1 VAQDVPRKKS
11 VCLLNFWQGNER
23 NKTIKRTLKRF
34 LTEKWKGEAM
44 ENKITLIG
52 DVVSAPRE
60 SHKSNGKKFYKFFIG
75 VERRSGV
82 ADILPVLFDEKIC
95 DTEISGTV
103 FVSGKIITRHVKT
116 GSGEAILMYVMADTI
131 TKPEDDSHLNEVSLD
146 GIIEEKHL
154 RETPLGRK
162 ICDVKLKN
170 VRENGKE
177 DLITCIAWGKGAEY
191 TDSLALGDRVST
203 YGRLQ
208 SRRYKKTCKDGHVV
222 EKVTYELSIKGIVW
236 V

>member
-1 VAQDVPRKKS
+1 
-11 VCLLNFWQGNER
+11 
-23 NKTIKRTLKRF
+23 
-34 LTEKWKGEAM
+34 M

-75 VERRSGV
+75 VERKSGV
-82 ADILPVLFDEKIC
+82 ADILPVLFDKEIS
-95 DTEISGTV
+95 DTGISGTV
-103 FVSGKIITRHVKT
+103 CVNGKIITRHVKT
-116 GSGEAILMYVMADTI
+116 GSGKAILTYVMADAI
-131 TKPEDDSHLNEVSLD
+131 KPKDDVPLNEVSLD
-146 GIIEEKHL
+146 GIIEEKQL

-170 VRENGKE
+170 IRENGKE
-177 DLITCIAWGKGAEY
+177 DLITCIVWGKCAEY

-208 SRRYKKTCKDGHVV
+208 SRRYKKTCKDGRVV
-222 EKVTYELSIKGIVW
+222 EKVTYELSIKGIVG

>member
-1 VAQDVPRKKS
+1 
-11 VCLLNFWQGNER
+11 
-23 NKTIKRTLKRF
+23 
-34 LTEKWKGEAM
+34 M

-60 SHKSNGKKFYKFFIG
+60 SHKSSGKKFYKFFIG

-82 ADILPVLFDEKIC
+82 ADILPVLFDEEIS

-103 FVSGKIITRHVKT
+103 CVKGKIITRRVKT
-116 GSGEAILMYVMADTI
+116 GSGKAILTYVMADTI
-131 TKPEDDSHLNEVSLD
+131 TKSEDD
-146 GIIEEKHL
+146 GIIEEKQL

-162 ICDVKLKN
+162 ICDVKLKTL
-170 VRENGKE
+170 RENGKE
-177 DLITCIAWGKGAEY
+177 DLITCIAWGKCAEY
-191 TDSLALGDRVST
+191 TDSLALGDKVST

-208 SRRYKKTCKDGHVV
+208 SRRYQKTCKDGRVV
-222 EKVTYELSIKGIVW
+222 EKVTYELSIKGIVG

>member
-1 VAQDVPRKKS
+1 
-11 VCLLNFWQGNER
+11 
-23 NKTIKRTLKRF
+23 
-34 LTEKWKGEAM
+34 M
-44 ENKITLIG
+44 ENRITLIG

-75 VERRSGV
+75 VERKSGV
-82 ADILPVLFDEKIC
+82 ADILPVLFDK
-95 DTEISGTV
+95 EISDTGISGRV
-103 FVSGKIITRHVKT
+103 YVSGKIITRHVKT
-116 GSGEAILMYVMADTI
+116 GSGKAILTYVMADTI
-131 TKPEDDSHLNEVSLD
+131 KPKDDAPLNEVSLD
-146 GIIEEKHL
+146 GIIEENRL

-162 ICDVKLKN
+162 ICDVKLKT

-177 DLITCIAWGKGAEY
+177 DLITCIAWGKCAEY

-222 EKVTYELSIKGIVW
+222 EKVIYELSIKGIVG

>member
-1 VAQDVPRKKS
+1 
-11 VCLLNFWQGNER
+11 
-23 NKTIKRTLKRF
+23 
-34 LTEKWKGEAM
+34 M

-82 ADILPVLFDEKIC
+82 ADILPVLFDEKIS
-95 DTEISGTV
+95 DTGISGTV
-103 FVSGKIITRHVKT
+103 YVSGKIITRHVKT
-116 GSGEAILMYVMADTI
+116 GAGKANLTYVMADTI
-131 TKPEDDSHLNEVSLD
+131 TKPGDDSPLNSPLNEVSLD
-146 GIIEEKHL
+146 GIIEEKRL

-170 VRENGKE
+170 IRENGKE
-177 DLITCIAWGKGAEY
+177 NLITCIAWGKSAEY
-191 TDSLALGDRVST
+191 TDSLALGDRVSA

-208 SRRYKKTCKDGHVV
+208 SRRYQKTCKDGRVV
-222 EKVTYELSIKGIVW
+222 EKVTYELSIKGIAW

>member
-1 VAQDVPRKKS
+1 
-11 VCLLNFWQGNER
+11 
-23 NKTIKRTLKRF
+23 
-34 LTEKWKGEAM
+34 M

-82 ADILPVLFDEKIC
+82 ADILPVLFDEEIS
-95 DTEISGTV
+95 DIGISGTV
-103 FVSGKIITRHVKT
+103 YVSGKIITRHVKT
-116 GSGEAILMYVMADTI
+116 GSGEAVLMYVMADEI
-131 TKPEDDSHLNEVSLD
+131 TKSEDDNHLNEVSLD
-146 GIIEEKHL
+146 GIIEEKRL

-170 VRENGKE
+170 LRDNGKE
-177 DLITCIAWGKGAEY
+177 DLITCIAWGKCAEY
-191 TDSLALGDRVST
+191 TNSLALGDRVST

-208 SRRYKKTCKDGHVV
+208 SRRYEKTCKNGHVM
-222 EKVTYELSIKGIVW
+222 EKVTYELSIKGIAGVQ
-236 V
+236 

>member
-1 VAQDVPRKKS
+1 
-11 VCLLNFWQGNER
+11 
-23 NKTIKRTLKRF
+23 
-34 LTEKWKGEAM
+34 M
-44 ENKITLIG
+44 IG

-60 SHKSNGKKFYKFFIG
+60 SHTTPSGKKFYKFFIG

-103 FVSGKIITRHVKT
+103 CVNGKIITRRVRT
-116 GSGEAILMYVMADTI
+116 GSGEAFLMYVMADTI
-131 TKPEDDSHLNEVSLD
+131 TKPEDDSPLNEVSLD
-146 GIIEEKHL
+146 GIIEEKQL

-177 DLITCIAWGKGAEY
+177 DLITCIAWGKCAEY
-191 TDSLALGDRVST
+191 TDSLALGDGVST

-208 SRRYKKTCKDGHVV
+208 SRRYNKTCKDGRVV
-222 EKVTYELSIKGIVW
+222 EKVTYELSIKGIVG

>member
-1 VAQDVPRKKS
+1 
-11 VCLLNFWQGNER
+11 
-23 NKTIKRTLKRF
+23 
-34 LTEKWKGEAM
+34 M

-60 SHKSNGKKFYKFFIG
+60 SHTTSNGKKFYKFFIG
-75 VERRSGV
+75 VERKSGV
-82 ADILPVLFDEKIC
+82 ADILPVLFDEEIS
-95 DTEISGTV
+95 DTGISGTV
-103 FVSGKIITRHVKT
+103 CVNGKIITRRVKT

-131 TKPEDDSHLNEVSLD
+131 TKPEDYRHLNEVSLD

-177 DLITCIAWGKGAEY
+177 DLITCIAWGKSAEY
-191 TDSLALGDRVST
+191 ADSLALGDIVST
-203 YGRLQ
+203 HGRLQ
-208 SRRYKKTCKDGHVV
+208 SRRYQKTCKDGRVV
-222 EKVTYELSIKGIVW
+222 EKVTYELSIKGIVG

>member
-1 VAQDVPRKKS
+1 
-11 VCLLNFWQGNER
+11 
-23 NKTIKRTLKRF
+23 
-34 LTEKWKGEAM
+34 M

-60 SHKSNGKKFYKFFIG
+60 SHKSSGKIFYKFFIG

-82 ADILPVLFDEKIC
+82 ADILPVLFDKEIS
-95 DTEISGTV
+95 DTGISGTV
-103 FVSGKIITRHVKT
+103 YISGKIITRHVKT

-131 TKPEDDSHLNEVSLD
+131 KAKDDIPLNEVSLD

-154 RETPLGRK
+154 RETPFGRK

-170 VRENGKE
+170 IRENGKE
-177 DLITCIAWGKGAEY
+177 DLITCIAWGKCAEY

-208 SRRYKKTCKDGHVV
+208 SRRYKKTCKDGRVV
-222 EKVTYELSIKGIVW
+222 EKVTYELSIKGIVG

>member
-1 VAQDVPRKKS
+1 
-11 VCLLNFWQGNER
+11 
-23 NKTIKRTLKRF
+23 
-34 LTEKWKGEAM
+34 M
-44 ENKITLIG
+44 ENRITLIG

-60 SHKSNGKKFYKFFIG
+60 SHKSSGKIFYKFFIG

-82 ADILPVLFDEKIC
+82 ADILPVLFEK
-95 DTEISGTV
+95 EISDTGISGRV
-103 FVSGKIITRHVKT
+103 YVSGKIITRHVKT
-116 GSGEAILMYVMADTI
+116 GSGKAILMYVMADTI
-131 TKPEDDSHLNEVSLD
+131 KPKDDVPLNEVSLD
-146 GIIEEKHL
+146 GIIEEKQL

-170 VRENGKE
+170 IRENGKE
-177 DLITCIAWGKGAEY
+177 DLITCIAWGKCAEY

-208 SRRYKKTCKDGHVV
+208 SRRYKKTCKDGRIV
-222 EKVTYELSIKGIVW
+222 EKVTYELSIKGIVG

>member
-1 VAQDVPRKKS
+1 
-11 VCLLNFWQGNER
+11 
-23 NKTIKRTLKRF
+23 
-34 LTEKWKGEAM
+34 M
-44 ENKITLIG
+44 ENRITLIG

-60 SHKSNGKKFYKFFIG
+60 SHKSNGKIFYKFFIG
-75 VERRSGV
+75 VERKSGV
-82 ADILPVLFDEKIC
+82 ADILPVLFDG
-95 DTEISGTV
+95 EISDTGIIGTV
-103 FVSGKIITRHVKT
+103 CVNGKIITRRVKT

-131 TKPEDDSHLNEVSLD
+131 TNPEHDRPLNEVNLD

-170 VRENGKE
+170 IRENGKE
-177 DLITCIAWGKGAEY
+177 DLITCIAWGKCAEY
-191 TDSLALGDRVST
+191 TNSLALGDRVST

-208 SRRYKKTCKDGHVV
+208 SRRYKKTCKDGRVV
-222 EKVTYELSIKGIVW
+222 EKVTYEFSIKGIVG

>member
-1 VAQDVPRKKS
+1 
-11 VCLLNFWQGNER
+11 
-23 NKTIKRTLKRF
+23 
-34 LTEKWKGEAM
+34 M

-60 SHKSNGKKFYKFFIG
+60 SHKSNGKIFYKFFIG

-82 ADILPVLFDEKIC
+82 ADVIPVLFDE
-95 DTEISGTV
+95 EISDTGISGRV
-103 FVSGKIITRHVKT
+103 YVSGKIITRHVKT
-116 GSGEAILMYVMADTI
+116 GSGKAILTYVMADTI
-131 TKPEDDSHLNEVSLD
+131 KPKDDVPLNEVSLD
-146 GIIEEKHL
+146 GIIEEKQL

-170 VRENGKE
+170 IRENGKE
-177 DLITCIAWGKGAEY
+177 DLITCIVWGKCAEY

-208 SRRYKKTCKDGHVV
+208 SRRYKKTCKDGRVV
-222 EKVTYELSIKGIVW
+222 EKVTYELSIKGIVG

>member
-1 VAQDVPRKKS
+1 
-11 VCLLNFWQGNER
+11 
-23 NKTIKRTLKRF
+23 
-34 LTEKWKGEAM
+34 M

-60 SHKSNGKKFYKFFIG
+60 SHTTSNGKIFYKFFIG

-82 ADILPVLFDEKIC
+82 ADILPVLFDEEIN
-95 DTEISGTV
+95 DTGISGTV
-103 FVSGKIITRHVKT
+103 CVNGKIITRRVRT
-116 GSGEAILMYVMADTI
+116 GSGEAILTYVMADTI
-131 TKPEDDSHLNEVSLD
+131 TKPEDDSPLNEVSLD
-146 GIIEEKHL
+146 GIIEEKHI

-170 VRENGKE
+170 IRENGKE
-177 DLITCIAWGKGAEY
+177 DLITCIAWGNGAEY

-208 SRRYKKTCKDGHVV
+208 SRRYQKTCKDGRVV
-222 EKVTYELSIKGIVW
+222 EKVTYELSIKGIVG

>member
-1 VAQDVPRKKS
+1 
-11 VCLLNFWQGNER
+11 
-23 NKTIKRTLKRF
+23 
-34 LTEKWKGEAM
+34 M

-60 SHKSNGKKFYKFFIG
+60 SHKSNGKIFYKFFIG
-75 VERRSGV
+75 IERRSGV
-82 ADILPVLFDEKIC
+82 ADILPVLFDEEIS
-95 DTEISGTV
+95 DTGISGTV
-103 FVSGKIITRHVKT
+103 YVKGKIITRHVKT

-131 TKPEDDSHLNEVSLD
+131 TKPGDDSPLNSSLNEVSLE

-162 ICDVKLKN
+162 ICDVKLKTL
-170 VRENGKE
+170 RENGKE
-177 DLITCIAWGKGAEY
+177 DLITCIVWGKCAEY
-191 TDSLALGDRVST
+191 TDSLALGDKVST

>member
-1 VAQDVPRKKS
+1 
-11 VCLLNFWQGNER
+11 
-23 NKTIKRTLKRF
+23 
-34 LTEKWKGEAM
+34 M

-60 SHKSNGKKFYKFFIG
+60 SHTTSNGKIFYKFFIG

-82 ADILPVLFDEKIC
+82 ADILPVLFDEEIS
-95 DTEISGTV
+95 DTGISGTV
-103 FVSGKIITRHVKT
+103 CVSGKIITRRVRT

-131 TKPEDDSHLNEVSLD
+131 TKPEDDSPLNEVSLE

-177 DLITCIAWGKGAEY
+177 D
-191 TDSLALGDRVST
+191 
-203 YGRLQ
+203 
-208 SRRYKKTCKDGHVV
+208 
-222 EKVTYELSIKGIVW
+222 
-236 V
+236 

>member
-1 VAQDVPRKKS
+1 
-11 VCLLNFWQGNER
+11 
-23 NKTIKRTLKRF
+23 
-34 LTEKWKGEAM
+34 M

-52 DVVSAPRE
+52 DAVSAPRE
-60 SHKSNGKKFYKFFIG
+60 SHTTPSGKIFYKFFIA

-82 ADILPVLFDEKIC
+82 ADVIPVLFDKKIC
-95 DTEISGTV
+95 DTEISGMV
-103 FVSGKIITRHVKT
+103 CVKGKIITRRVRT

-131 TKPEDDSHLNEVSLD
+131 TKAEDESPLNEVSLD
-146 GIIEEKHL
+146 GIIEEKRL

-177 DLITCIAWGKGAEY
+177 DLITCIAWGKCAEY

-208 SRRYKKTCKDGHVV
+208 SRRYQKTCKDGRVV
-222 EKVTYELSIKGIVW
+222 EKVTYEFSIKGIVG

>member
-1 VAQDVPRKKS
+1 
-11 VCLLNFWQGNER
+11 
-23 NKTIKRTLKRF
+23 
-34 LTEKWKGEAM
+34 M

-60 SHKSNGKKFYKFFIG
+60 SHTTSNGKKFYKFFIG

-82 ADILPVLFDEKIC
+82 ADILPVLFDEEIS
-95 DTEISGTV
+95 DTGISGTV
-103 FVSGKIITRHVKT
+103 CVSGKIITRRVRT
-116 GSGEAILMYVMADTI
+116 GSGKAILMYVMADTI
-131 TKPEDDSHLNEVSLD
+131 KPKDDVPLNEVSLD

-162 ICDVKLKN
+162 ICDVKLKT

-177 DLITCIAWGKGAEY
+177 DLITCIAWGKCAEY
-191 TDSLALGDRVST
+191 TDSLALGDRVSI

-208 SRRYKKTCKDGHVV
+208 SRRYKKTCKDGHVM
-222 EKVTYELSIKGIVW
+222 EKVTYELSIKGIVG

>member
-1 VAQDVPRKKS
+1 M
-11 VCLLNFWQGNER
+11 
-23 NKTIKRTLKRF
+23 F

-44 ENKITLIG
+44 ENRITLIG

-60 SHKSNGKKFYKFFIG
+60 SHKSSGKIFYKFFIG
-75 VERRSGV
+75 IERRSGV
-82 ADILPVLFDEKIC
+82 ADILPVLFDK
-95 DTEISGTV
+95 EISDTGISGRV
-103 FVSGKIITRHVKT
+103 YVSGKIITRHVKT

-131 TKPEDDSHLNEVSLD
+131 KPKDDVPLNEVSLD
-146 GIIEEKHL
+146 GIIEEKQL

-170 VRENGKE
+170 IRENGKE
-177 DLITCIAWGKGAEY
+177 DLITCIAWGKCAEY

-222 EKVTYELSIKGIVW
+222 EKVTYELSIKGIVG

>member
-1 VAQDVPRKKS
+1 
-11 VCLLNFWQGNER
+11 
-23 NKTIKRTLKRF
+23 
-34 LTEKWKGEAM
+34 M

-60 SHKSNGKKFYKFFIG
+60 SHKSSGKIFYKFFIG

-82 ADILPVLFDEKIC
+82 ADVIPVLFDE
-95 DTEISGTV
+95 EISDTGISGRV
-103 FVSGKIITRHVKT
+103 YVSGKIITRHVKT
-116 GSGEAILMYVMADTI
+116 GSGKAILTYVMADTI
-131 TKPEDDSHLNEVSLD
+131 KPKDDVPLNEVSLD
-146 GIIEEKHL
+146 GIIEEKQL

-170 VRENGKE
+170 IRENGKE
-177 DLITCIAWGKGAEY
+177 DLITCIAWGKCAEY
-191 TDSLALGDRVST
+191 TNSLALGDAVST

-208 SRRYKKTCKDGHVV
+208 SRRYKKTCKDGRVV
-222 EKVTYELSIKGIVW
+222 EKVTYELSIKGIVG

>member
-1 VAQDVPRKKS
+1 
-11 VCLLNFWQGNER
+11 
-23 NKTIKRTLKRF
+23 
-34 LTEKWKGEAM
+34 M

-60 SHKSNGKKFYKFFIG
+60 SHTTSNGKIFYKFFIG

-82 ADILPVLFDEKIC
+82 ADILPVLFDEEIS
-95 DTEISGTV
+95 DTGISGTV
-103 FVSGKIITRHVKT
+103 CVSGKIITRRVRT
-116 GSGEAILMYVMADTI
+116 GSGEAILTYVMADTI
-131 TKPEDDSHLNEVSLD
+131 TKPDDDSPLNEVSLD
-146 GIIEEKHL
+146 GIIEEKHI

-177 DLITCIAWGKGAEY
+177 DLITCIAWGKYAEY
-191 TDSLALGDRVST
+191 TNTLALGYKVST

-208 SRRYKKTCKDGHVV
+208 SRRYQKTCKDGRVV
-222 EKVTYELSIKGIVW
+222 EKVTYELSIKGIVG